1 MKRKITIIAAVL
13 LSMLTGWAQ
22 EKIGNVLEID
32 KTIHNFGDIMLDSG
46 PVSCTF
52 TFKNISEKPVVVY
65 NVVSSCGCTD
75 VNWTKEPLRPG
86 ESGNVSVTYS
96 NDEGPYPFDKTDRKS
111 VV

>member
-52 TFKNISEKPVVVY
+52 TFKNIS
-65 NVVSSCGCTD
+65 
-75 VNWTKEPLRPG
+75 
-86 ESGNVSVTYS
+86 
-96 NDEGPYPFDKTDRKS
+96 
-111 VV
+111 